1 MKSFIEF
8 KGYLNE
14 HMSQYA
20 PASVDTTGTQDIN
33 IPEIKNEL
41 NRHIDL
47 ILRHH
52 FVTIES
58 AVQKLSK
65 VLALYS
71 LNIPLLDVNDKKSGS
86 VDLVVGHNDTVYDEI
101 AGKLVNSN
109 PFILSFSYMLEDGL
123 YKCSAKIE

>member
-1 MKSFIEF
+1 
-8 KGYLNE
+8 
-14 HMSQYA
+14 MSQYA
-20 PASVDTTGTQDIN
+20 SASVDTTGTQDIN

-71 LNIPLLDVNDKKSGS
+71 LNIPILDVNDKKFGS
-86 VDLVVGHNDTVYDEI
+86 VDLVVSHNDTKYDELTGRLI
-101 AGKLVNSN
+101 NSS
-109 PFILSFSYMLEDGL
+109 PFILSFSYVLEDGL
-123 YKCSAKIE
+123 YKCSAEIK

>member
-1 MKSFIEF
+1 
-8 KGYLNE
+8 
-14 HMSQYA
+14 MSQYA

-47 ILRHH
+47 IFRHQ
-52 FVTIES
+52 FVTVES

-71 LNIPLLDVNDKKSGS
+71 LNVPLLDVDDMKSGS
-86 VDLVVGHNDTVYDEI
+86 IDLVVGPNDIVYDERTGML
-101 AGKLVNSN
+101 ANSK
-109 PFILSFSYMLEDGL
+109 PYILSFSYVLLDGL
-123 YKCSAKIE
+123 YKCSAEIK